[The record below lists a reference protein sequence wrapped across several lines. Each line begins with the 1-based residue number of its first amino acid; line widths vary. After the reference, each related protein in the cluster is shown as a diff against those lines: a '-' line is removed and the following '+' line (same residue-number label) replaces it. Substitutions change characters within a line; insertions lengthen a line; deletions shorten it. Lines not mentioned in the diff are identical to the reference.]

1 MRGLLQEELKK
12 HAKLWSKPSLSDKPS
27 SCRRSGGARRRASAS
42 WACRAGCTTCPPS
55 SRRARRT
62 AAARRSTRSATDP
75 LPTGRAAGCQP
86 QWCGPCCGGSHYW
99 GHGKGHKAHN
109 GGKIYKC
116 GACNQVLKQKLS
128 PTEQIQQKT
137 AAEEA
142 RLHQDIGAM
151 NDDEFN
157 KWSTG
162 RG

>member
-1 MRGLLQEELKK
+1 M
-12 HAKLWSKPSLSDKPS
+12 AKGTNSN
-27 SCRRSGGARRRASAS
+27 
-42 WACRAGCTTCPPS
+42 
-55 SRRARRT
+55 
-62 AAARRSTRSATDP
+62 
-75 LPTGRAAGCQP
+75 
-86 QWCGPCCGGSHYW
+86 
-99 GHGKGHKAHN
+99 KAHN

-142 RLHQDIGAM
+142 RLSQDIGAM
-151 NDDEFN
+151 NDDEFK

>member
-1 MRGLLQEELKK
+1 MSKEWRISTSGKCLMGVPRGMYGMRTVEPLPSRPRTSVGKK
-12 HAKLWSKPSLSDKPS
+12 
-27 SCRRSGGARRRASAS
+27 RN
-42 WACRAGCTTCPPS
+42 
-55 SRRARRT
+55 
-62 AAARRSTRSATDP
+62 RSATC
-75 LPTGRAAGCQP
+75 LPEWR
-86 QWCGPCCGGSHYW
+86 GPCCGGSHYW
-99 GHGKGHKAHN
+99 GHGNGHKAHN
-109 GGKIYKC
+109 DGKIYKC

-142 RLHQDIGAM
+142 RLLQDMAAM

>member
-1 MRGLLQEELKK
+1 MPKE
-12 HAKLWSKPSLSDKPS
+12 W
-27 SCRRSGGARRRASAS
+27 
-42 WACRAGCTTCPPS
+42 
-55 SRRARRT
+55 
-62 AAARRSTRSATDP
+62 RRSTSGKCLMGVPRGMIDMPTVEPSRPPHGSSTSVDKKRNRPA
-75 LPTGRAAGCQP
+75 TGRAAGCQT
-86 QWCGPCCGGSHYW
+86 QWLGPCCGGSHYW

-142 RLHQDIGAM
+142 RLLQDMAAM
-151 NDDEFN
+151 NDDEFD